1 MSFMLHIETAGIT
14 YALVGLKPISTVGVL
29 KNHIEREFGI
39 KPSNQLLFFQRT
51 ILQHDEKTL
60 EEYHV
65 EDGSHI
71 RLTVPRNQ
79 LKRSKSAESME
90 ED

>member
-1 MSFMLHIETAGIT
+1 MSFMVHIENAGIT
-14 YALVGLKPISTVGVL
+14 YTLAGLKPISTVGVL
-29 KNHIEREFGI
+29 KNHIETEFGI